1 MEDYKSGILG
11 VAEVHFGGKIVVEVI
26 SSNDSTVYGLSLSE
40 SYESGTIGDKVKDTK
55 VHDPQVYLL
64 FDNIE
69 SIKVVEKGLMTVR
82 ELFKQKEKKE
92 EQK

>member
-11 VAEVHFGGKIVVEVI
+11 VAEVRFGGKIVVEVI
-26 SSNDSTVYGLSLSE
+26 SSNDGTVYGLSLSE
-40 SYESGTIGDKVKDTK
+40 CYESGTIGNKVEKTK
-55 VHDPQVYLL
+55 VHDPQVYLV

-82 ELFKQKEKKE
+82 ELFKQKEEKE
-92 EQK
+92 KQQ